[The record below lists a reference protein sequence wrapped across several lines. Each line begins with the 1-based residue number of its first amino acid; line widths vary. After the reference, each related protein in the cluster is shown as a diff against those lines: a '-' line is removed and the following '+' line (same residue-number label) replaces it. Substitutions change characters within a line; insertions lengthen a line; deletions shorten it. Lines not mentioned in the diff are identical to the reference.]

1 MQLSEKLNQALDERQ
16 AKHGDEVKL
25 RFRDKCLTAL
35 DPSLTNIVFFLG
47 DHARYIKPRLADG
60 TPNPYWPEGE
70 EPPRDEAQRKEFYA
84 NIAQKIYEDWIK
96 RTNAGEFDRP
106 PVIEAGADKV
116 EVKDDSTYED
126 VTNLIDDDDADDADA
141 EAEARA
147 MEERAEREAVD
158 QVVDQQVK
166 EMPDRV
172 EEAKEAKTKTKRKA
186 KFGSELANHQYPAGS
201 HGSTLTGMLRCF
213 VREVM
218 VEEIDK
224 LQGGITEQFDIDIA
238 EKLENAVLKL
248 GKVVK
253 EMQDQIKDLDTKR
266 EKMKQF
272 IMKHNAE
279 IEALKAPKKDGGM
292 DEL

>member
-16 AKHGDEVKL
+16 AKHGDEVKI

-35 DPSLTNIVFFLG
+35 DPSLTNVIFFLG

-60 TPNPYWPEGE
+60 TVNPYWPEGE

-84 NIAQKIYEDWIK
+84 KIASKIYEDWIK
-96 RTNAGEFDRP
+96 RTMAGEFDRP
-106 PVIEAGADKV
+106 PVISAGADKV
-116 EVKDDSTYED
+116 EVKDDDSTYED
-126 VTNLIDDDDADDADA
+126 VTNLIDDD
-141 EAEARA
+141 
-147 MEERAEREAVD
+147 EETHDEVVEREEREAVD

-166 EMPDRV
+166 EIPDRV
-172 EEAKEAKTKTKRKA
+172 EEAKEAKANTKRKA

-279 IEALKAPKKDGGM
+279 IEALKAPKKEGGM